1 MSSSPVIIAPNQNR
15 DNASISTNNQNCMN
29 NSVKSMYPADQ
40 QVKFLHLQ
48 AEVDSLLQQLQ
59 ILKQQKLTSVK
70 TDTLSQSSDAN
81 RTLERTSV
89 CC

>member
-1 MSSSPVIIAPNQNR
+1 
-15 DNASISTNNQNCMN
+15 MN

-59 ILKQQKLTSVK
+59 ILKQQKLTSVN
-70 TDTLSQSSDAN
+70 TDTLSQSSEAN
-81 RTLERTSV
+81 NRKLERTSV

>member
-1 MSSSPVIIAPNQNR
+1 
-15 DNASISTNNQNCMN
+15 
-29 NSVKSMYPADQ
+29 MYPADQ